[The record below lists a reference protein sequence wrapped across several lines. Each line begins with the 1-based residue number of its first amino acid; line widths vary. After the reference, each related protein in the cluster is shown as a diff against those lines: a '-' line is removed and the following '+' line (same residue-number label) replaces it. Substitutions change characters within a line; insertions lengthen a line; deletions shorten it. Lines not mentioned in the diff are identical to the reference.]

1 MYVVEQRVHNVVM
14 STVHIVHV
22 RVVQVR
28 AVNLIGELS
37 VVRVLYQVE

>member
-22 RVVQVR
+22 RAVQVR